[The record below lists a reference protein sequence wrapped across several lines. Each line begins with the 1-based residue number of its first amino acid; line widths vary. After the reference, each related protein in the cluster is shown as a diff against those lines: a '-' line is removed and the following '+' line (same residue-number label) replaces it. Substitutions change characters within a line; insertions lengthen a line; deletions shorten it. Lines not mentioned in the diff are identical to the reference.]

1 MRTSTHRIRRQLGG
15 IVIALAFTALVAP
28 AAYAGHTD
36 SKFIPGWTDNPS
48 RLGVEANE
56 EFIAGF
62 TDVPSRLGVHGNDG
76 VLMDVGAAQ
85 GIAAAGMRGEAQA
98 RAYAEPVQDS
108 PARPPVI
115 SADGFD
121 WRDAAIGASVA
132 ILAMLLAAATVLA
145 ARKRVRL
152 EASA

>member
-1 MRTSTHRIRRQLGG
+1 MRTSTQRIRRQLGG
-15 IVIALAFTALVAP
+15 IVIAVAFTALVAP
-28 AAYAGHTD
+28 AAYAGHTE

-48 RLGVEANE
+48 RLGVDANE

-62 TDVPSRLGVHGNDG
+62 TDVPSRLGVHANDG
-76 VLMDVGAAQ
+76 VL
-85 GIAAAGMRGEAQA
+85 
-98 RAYAEPVQDS
+98 AEPVQVA
-108 PARPPVI
+108 PAAARVI
-115 SADGFD
+115 YADRFD

-132 ILAMLLAAATVLA
+132 VLAMLLAAATALA

>member
-1 MRTSTHRIRRQLGG
+1 MRTSTQRIRRQLGG
-15 IVIALAFTALVAP
+15 IVIAVAFTALVAP
-28 AAYAGHTD
+28 AAYAGHTE

-48 RLGVEANE
+48 RLGVDANE

-62 TDVPSRLGVHGNDG
+62 TDVPSRLGVHANDG
-76 VLMDVGAAQ
+76 VL
-85 GIAAAGMRGEAQA
+85 
-98 RAYAEPVQDS
+98 AEPVQVA
-108 PARPPVI
+108 PAAARVI
-115 SADGFD
+115 YADRFD

-132 ILAMLLAAATVLA
+132 VLAVLLAAATALA